1 MVNLFSPYGFI
12 SDRIPNEGNLT
23 KSDVPDET
31 LRTLK
36 EGANATNKANNC
48 PQAVDILPDFIECKR
63 GTLLYSA
70 WFDDRYAEN
79 YIQVLLMTSS
89 RKQPPPLSCRFQNGS
104 TSSISVRAIT
114 PYYEINGRY
123 SNKRYGLFVASCIL
137 SKDLVGSPNFV

>member
-23 KSDVPDET
+23 KSDVP
-31 LRTLK
+31 
-36 EGANATNKANNC
+36 ANATNKANNC

-79 YIQVLLMTSS
+79 YIQVLLMTSR

-104 TSSISVRAIT
+104 TSSISVKPGFHMIVRIVPIA
-114 PYYEINGRY
+114 P
-123 SNKRYGLFVASCIL
+123 V
-137 SKDLVGSPNFV
+137 V

>member
-12 SDRIPNEGNLT
+12 RDRIR
-23 KSDVPDET
+23 KPDGR

-48 PQAVDILPDFIECKR
+48 PQALDILPDFIECER

-70 WFDDRYAEN
+70 WFDDRYAKN
-79 YIQVLLMTSS
+79 YIQVLLMTSR

-104 TSSISVRAIT
+104 TSSISVRAVT
-114 PYYEINGRY
+114 PYYEIN
-123 SNKRYGLFVASCIL
+123 KRYTATNFMVSLWRPAFFRKIWSAYRIL
-137 SKDLVGSPNFV
+137 LTSQ